1 MFNKLKKNK
10 AESADLETTYAEQ
23 TISADKPAAPTKV
36 NKIVDAAQKPSIIS
50 EDARFEGELSFKGQ
64 LHLDGYFKGK
74 VKAEKIVVGKNGA
87 FDGELNASEVVV
99 FGRINGQTE
108 CQDLTLNTGSSID
121 GLINYTSIKIQPGAS
136 ISGQLNCTSKNKT
149 NA

>member
-10 AESADLETTYAEQ
+10 AESADHETPVEQ
-23 TISADKPAAPTKV
+23 AVVASKPTAPTKV

-87 FDGELNASEVVV
+87 FDGELNASDVVV
-99 FGRINGQTE
+99 FGRINGQIQ
-108 CQDLTLNTGSSID
+108 CQDLTLNSGSSID
-121 GLINYTSIKIQPGAS
+121 GLINYASIKIQPGAS

>member
-1 MFNKLKKNK
+1 MFNKLKKSK
-10 AESADLETTYAEQ
+10 VDSADNETPMEDPVVA
-23 TISADKPAAPTKV
+23 SKPTAPTKV

-74 VKAEKIVVGKNGA
+74 VTAEKIVVGKNGA
-87 FDGELNASEVVV
+87 FDGELNALDLVV
-99 FGRINGQTE
+99 FGRINGQIE

-121 GLINYTSIKIQPGAS
+121 GRINYASIKIQPGAS
-136 ISGQLNCTSKNKT
+136 ISGQLNCSIKNKT
-149 NA
+149 ARQ

>member
-10 AESADLETTYAEQ
+10 AESADHETPVEQ
-23 TISADKPAAPTKV
+23 AVVASKPTAPTKV

-87 FDGELNASEVVV
+87 FDGELNASDVVV
-99 FGRINGQTE
+99 FGRINGQIQ
-108 CQDLTLNTGSSID
+108 CQDLTLNSGSSID
-121 GLINYTSIKIQPGAS
+121 GLINYASIKIQPGAS
-136 ISGQLNCTSKNKT
+136 ISGQLNCTSKSKT
-149 NA
+149 NT

>member
-10 AESADLETTYAEQ
+10 AESADHETPVEQ
-23 TISADKPAAPTKV
+23 AVVASKPTAPTKV

-50 EDARFEGELSFKGQ
+50 EDARFEGELVFKGQ

-87 FDGELNASEVVV
+87 FDGELNASDVVV
-99 FGRINGQTE
+99 FGRINGQIQ
-108 CQDLTLNTGSSID
+108 CQDLTLNSGSSID
-121 GLINYTSIKIQPGAS
+121 GLINYASIKIQPGAS